1 MRTVPVAVA
10 VLTAIVLLAATA
22 PAGASPTAYLA
33 PPKACAG
40 STDGSASVA
49 VQRRALVCL
58 INWARR
64 RAHLRRLAQH
74 PALSR
79 SADAKAATIVS
90 CGDFS
95 HAPCGSS
102 LTGSMLRAGYRFA
115 IFAENLYWGSQDLG
129 TPRAAMR
136 AWLLSPPHREHV
148 FAHGVRDAG
157 IGRVQASSFAGSA
170 NVTVWVLEIGRQR

>member
-10 VLTAIVLLAATA
+10 GLTAIVLLAASTPAAAA
-22 PAGASPTAYLA
+22 PTDFLA
-33 PPKACAG
+33 PPTACAG
-40 STDGSASVA
+40 SNDASADVA

-64 RAHLRRLAQH
+64 RAHLRRLSPH

-102 LTGSMLRAGYRFA
+102 LTASTLSAGYRFA
-115 IFAENLYWGSQDLG
+115 VWAENLFWGSQQLG
-129 TPRAAMR
+129 SPRAAMR
-136 AWLLSPPHREHV
+136 AWLLSPPHRENV
-148 FAHGVRDAG
+148 FARGVRDAG
-157 IGRVQASSFAGSA
+157 IGRVQTSSFAGA
-170 NVTVWVLEIGRQR
+170 TNVTVWVLEIGRRR